1 MTARERPAPL
11 VLVGSVASETG
22 DEGSYRAVLMAGQRL
37 LAAELS
43 RRMADLGATAVE
55 VASEANVS
63 MTPTD
68 PEAERSTSPFHWGRW
83 FAREAGTTL
92 ARAALSG
99 EIPAAV
105 GWAAPGALAL
115 IGDEALGHLLDP
127 DLGEVMANN
136 RFSADAF
143 VVAADAPA
151 ASGSPA
157 MRPVLDRL
165 AACPTDNGAVR
176 CLEHA
181 GYRARDLA
189 DQPWSRFDVDT
200 PHDLALLSLATSL
213 GRARQMESAV
223 AEFLAMTR
231 LPGERPLGVPYVE
244 ELGAVMR
251 DRRARL
257 VVAGRVPGRMVQ
269 FLETETACRV
279 RWFIEERGMRSARD
293 DRPRSLLGRW
303 VEERSAASLVSEL
316 SRLGDAVI
324 LDSRVLMASIAG
336 SAEAER
342 WPPAEERFAADFG
355 DAERI
360 GTPWLRELIEAV
372 IDSSVPFLLGGHTLV
387 SDGLQLL
394 VEAAWAGH

>member
-1 MTARERPAPL
+1 MTARDRAAPL
-11 VLVGSVASETG
+11 VLIGSVASGTG
-22 DEGSYRAVLMAGQRL
+22 DDSGSYRAVLVAGQRL

-43 RRMADLGATAVE
+43 RRIADVGATAVE
-55 VASEANVS
+55 AVPETNVS
-63 MTPTD
+63 VTPTG
-68 PEAERSTSPFHWGRW
+68 AEESTSPFHWGRW
-83 FAREAGTTL
+83 FTREAGTAL
-92 ARAALSG
+92 ARVARG
-99 EIPAAV
+99 GGTPAAV

-115 IGDEALGHLLDP
+115 VGDEALGHLLTPDP
-127 DLGEVMANN
+127 GEVMANN

-143 VVAADAPA
+143 VVAADGPTAP
-151 ASGSPA
+151 GSLA
-157 MRPVLDRL
+157 VQPVLDRL

-176 CLEHA
+176 CLENA
-181 GYRARDLA
+181 GFRARDLA

-213 GRARQMESAV
+213 GRARQMEPAV
-223 AEFLAMTR
+223 SGFLTMTH
-231 LPGERPLGVPYVE
+231 LPGDRPLGVPYLE

-251 DRRARL
+251 DRRAQL

-269 FLETETACRV
+269 YLETETACRV

-303 VEERSAASLVSEL
+303 VEERGSDALVSEL
-316 SRLGDAVI
+316 ATLGDAVI

-355 DAERI
+355 DAARI
-360 GTPWLRELIEAV
+360 GTPWLRELVEAV
-372 IDSSVPFLLGGHTLV
+372 VASSVPFVLGGHTLV
-387 SDGLQLL
+387 SDGIQLL